1 MSYSTTPSIGQFG
14 VTRIHGLTGRL
25 IEFGQKVIGSG
36 SRFTHAF
43 VVVADGWVVQAEPGG
58 ARLVPLTSAVGG
70 RETLYSDLDLT
81 DDQRKAV
88 ALKALRLA
96 HTPYSY
102 LDYLAIAARRLF
114 GASFLEC
121 YVEDSGHMICS
132 QLVDEAFREAGI
144 ELFPGRVSGDVTP
157 GDLARLIGA

>member
-1 MSYSTTPSIGQFG
+1 MGYSNTPSVGQFG

-25 IEFGQKVIGSG
+25 IEVGQRLIGSG

-58 ARLVPLTSAVGG
+58 ARLVPLSSVVGG
-70 RETLYSDLDLT
+70 RDTLYSDLALT
-81 DDQRKAV
+81 DEQRQV
-88 ALKALRLA
+88 IRIKALRLA

-114 GASFLEC
+114 GVSFLER

-132 QLVDEAFREAGI
+132 QLVDEVFREAGI
-144 ELFPGRVSGDVTP
+144 ELFPARIPGDVVP

>member
-58 ARLVPLTSAVGG
+58 ARLVPLASAVGG

-81 DDQRKAV
+81 EEQRKAI
-88 ALKALRLA
+88 ARKAFRLVN
-96 HTPYSY
+96 TPYSY
-102 LDYLAIAARRLF
+102 LDYLAIGARRLF
-114 GASFLEC
+114 GASFLER
-121 YVEDSGHMICS
+121 YVEDTHHMICS
-132 QLVDEAFREAGI
+132 QLVTEVFRQADI
-144 ELFPGRVSGDVTP
+144 ELFPGCIPGDVTP